1 MRKTLLAVALSVTAL
16 SAHADYQCSVTPR
29 DDVILSPQ
37 QVQVKGENGDLVI
50 KPDGNLTF
58 NGKAYAL
65 SAAQREQAQDYQASL
80 RSSLPWIDEGA
91 RSRVEKSR
99 KALDKIIT
107 EQVGANSSMHG
118 RLTKLDAQL
127 KEQMNRII
135 ERRSDGLTFHYKAID
150 QVRADGQQL
159 VNQAMG
165 GILQDSINEM
175 GAKAVLKGGGNPL
188 QGILGSLGGLQ
199 TAIQEEWKNQEADFQ
214 QFGKDVCSRVVSL
227 VKGENGDLVIKP
239 DGNLTF
245 NGKAYALS
253 AAQREQA
260 QDYQASLRSSLPW
273 IDEGARS
280 RVEKSRKALDKIITE
295 QVGANSSMH
304 GRLTKLDAQLKEQ
317 MNRIIERR
325 SDGLT
330 FHYKAIDQVRADGQ
344 QLVNQAMGGI
354 LQDSINEMGAK
365 AVLKGGGNPL
375 QGILGSLGGL
385 QTAIQEEWKNQE
397 ADFQQFG
404 KDVCSRV
411 VSLEDSR
418 KALVGSLK

>member
-1 MRKTLLAVALSVTAL
+1 MMRKTLLAVALSVTAL

-29 DDVILSPQ
+29 DDVILNPQ

-50 KPDGNLTF
+50 KPDGNLTY

-65 SAAQREQAQDYQASL
+65 SAAQREQAQDYQAGL
-80 RSSLPWIDEGA
+80 RSSLPWIDDGA
-91 RSRVEKSR
+91 RSRVEKGR

-107 EQVGANSSMHG
+107 EQVGASSSMHS

-199 TAIQEEWKNQEADFQ
+199 TAIQDEWKNQEADFQ
-214 QFGKDVCSRVVSL
+214 QFGKDVC
-227 VKGENGDLVIKP
+227 G
-239 DGNLTF
+239 
-245 NGKAYALS
+245 
-253 AAQREQA
+253 
-260 QDYQASLRSSLPW
+260 
-273 IDEGARS
+273 
-280 RVEKSRKALDKIITE
+280 
-295 QVGANSSMH
+295 
-304 GRLTKLDAQLKEQ
+304 
-317 MNRIIERR
+317 
-325 SDGLT
+325 
-330 FHYKAIDQVRADGQ
+330 
-344 QLVNQAMGGI
+344 
-354 LQDSINEMGAK
+354 
-365 AVLKGGGNPL
+365 
-375 QGILGSLGGL
+375 
-385 QTAIQEEWKNQE
+385 
-397 ADFQQFG
+397 
-404 KDVCSRV
+404 RV
-411 VSLEDSR
+411 VSLEESR